1 MDPRSIIKL
10 RPAAVFALVWCAAL
24 NAVVADNAYFHVFAA
39 GTAVF
44 GTLCLLICYAGKTEL
59 WYSLTL
65 TVIFAVYAPCAV
77 AGMFGV
83 IQCYRIGC
91 IGSLVFA
98 ASELIRY
105 LYDPSARRAGRT
117 LAAVFVAVPL
127 LASVVFCT
135 ADSAALLHGD
145 AVIEAENGV
154 AVNKC
159 VYASARGYSVVYYPA
174 GAEGKTPLIAYL
186 HGYYPYNSSDAY
198 EQTAAYLASRGYAV
212 IMPNY
217 ENVFVRPDHHAE
229 YAAEQIKQGIAYLQ
243 RQGIE
248 ADTDN
253 WGLAGHSVGALVSA
267 CLCTDHDKY
276 ELPEP
281 NFDVLLDPSDGGV
294 GLIPYPD
301 MNRFPAQTRLL
312 VLIGDGDKGNA
323 ERICAALY
331 GDTVHIPQ
339 QRRAFYILAAGDGAA
354 DHNWMKDGGPLTYA
368 AAELILAAAEGS
380 AWDGAADL
388 LPGGAENY
396 GLSDYGGIFAYKIQ
410 KSP

>member
-1 MDPRSIIKL
+1 V

-39 GTAVF
+39 GTVVF
-44 GTLCLLICYAGKTEL
+44 GALCLVVCYAGKTARR
-59 WYSLTL
+59 YSLTL
-65 TVIFAVYAPCAV
+65 TAIFAIYAPCAV

-83 IQCYRIGC
+83 IPCYRAGC

-105 LYDPSARRAGRT
+105 LYDPSARRAGRAA
-117 LAAVFVAVPL
+117 AAVFVVVPL
-127 LASVVFCT
+127 LASVVFCA
-135 ADSAALLHGD
+135 ADNAALMHGD

-154 AVNKC
+154 AVNKR
-159 VYASARGYSVVYYPA
+159 VYTSARGYSVVYYPD

-198 EQTAAYLASRGYAV
+198 EQTATYLASRGYAV

-229 YAAEQIKQGIAYLQ
+229 YAARQIKQGIAYLSE
-243 RQGIE
+243 QGIE
-248 ADTDN
+248 ADADRF
-253 WGLAGHSVGALVSA
+253 GMAGHSVGALVSA
-267 CLCTDHDKY
+267 CLCTEYEKY
-276 ELPEP
+276 GLPEP
-281 NFDVLLDPSDGGV
+281 DFDVLLDPSDGGV
-294 GLIPYPD
+294 GLITYPD
-301 MNRFPAQTRLL
+301 MDRFPARTRLL
-312 VLIGDGDKGNA
+312 VLIGEEDKGNA

-331 GDTVHIPQ
+331 GDTAHIPQ
-339 QRRAFYILAAGDGAA
+339 QRRAFYVISGMDGAA

-368 AAELILAAAEGS
+368 AAGSILAAAEGR
-380 AWDGAADL
+380 AWDGASDL

-396 GLSDYGGIFAYKIQ
+396 GLSDNGGIFAYKIQ